1 MVRARRLCSP
11 TVRPSSWTCGE
22 RPARNSGGF
31 LAWNLLAFR
40 ASLRESDRN
49 RLFLVFHGLA
59 ASAALERASLA
70 TLHGAL
76 HVIGCGFGVSSHG
89 AFSSGIQQNADSL
102 EEVP

>member
-22 RPARNSGGF
+22 RPARNSGRF

-49 RLFLVFHGLA
+49 RLFLAFHGLA

-76 HVIGCGFGVSSHG
+76 DVIGRGLGISSHG
-89 AFSSGIQQNADSL
+89 VFSSEIPAKRRFP
-102 EEVP
+102 ERVP